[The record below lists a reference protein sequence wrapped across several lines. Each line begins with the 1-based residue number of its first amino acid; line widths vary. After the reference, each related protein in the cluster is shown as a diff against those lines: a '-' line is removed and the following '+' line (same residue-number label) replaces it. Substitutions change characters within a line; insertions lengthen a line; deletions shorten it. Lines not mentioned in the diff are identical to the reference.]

1 MFILLAK
8 RSSWSTWSTCS
19 RSCGSGVKSRR
30 RSCSGV
36 GCNGQNT
43 EIDNQN
49 CYQQDCVNGWSNW
62 SSCSVSCGQG
72 TKNRSRTCQG
82 NNCRENLNE
91 SETCYLSACV
101 NPWSHW
107 SQCSVSCG
115 QGSQYRSRTCQG
127 NNCHENLRES
137 KNCYQPDCVNP
148 WSSWSQCSVSCGQGT
163 QFRSRT
169 CQGNNCRENLNDR
182 RNCYLQPCLN
192 IPNYGPIDGPQNC
205 ITGLDR
211 SYDNF
216 SMLKNYESYNQAETA
231 CRLRWD
237 VCDIIVEIT
246 RSNGL
251 RKTFEIGSTRVKP
264 CPIKNVQGVQSIKK
278 LWQGHF
284 VGYGPV
290 GQNKCLNHGDRFYD
304 SFSQSKTFE
313 SLSLAKIYCQKV
325 HHPSCDIIV
334 EIRRPDFDRRSGDLK
349 VVYEIGST
357 KHTHS
362 NPFCPGRHFLEYDQ
376 PFRHF
381 DLIVHKIPTLSGWSK
396 WSSCSRT
403 CGQGSKSRKRT
414 CSIQGQCYEKLEE
427 TSYCNL
433 GQCRKF

>member
-1 MFILLAK
+1 M
-8 RSSWSTWSTCS
+8 
-19 RSCGSGVKSRR
+19 
-30 RSCSGV
+30 
-36 GCNGQNT
+36 GCNGKNT

-49 CYQQDCVNGWSNW
+49 CYKQDCVNRWSSW

-72 TKNRSRTCQG
+72 TKTRSRTCQG
-82 NNCRENLNE
+82 KNCRENLNE
-91 SETCYLSACV
+91 SKICYLSGCV

-115 QGSQYRSRTCQG
+115 QGSQYRSRSCQG
-127 NNCHENLRES
+127 NNCRENLRDS
-137 KNCYQPDCVNP
+137 KNCYQPDCVSP
-148 WSSWSQCSVSCGQGT
+148 WSSWGQCSVSCGQGT

-182 RNCYLQPCLN
+182 KNCHLQPCLN
-192 IPNYGPIDGPQNC
+192 IPNYGPIDGPRSC
-205 ITGLDR
+205 ISRVDR
-211 SYDNF
+211 SFDNF

-264 CPIKNVQGVQSIKK
+264 CSIKNVQGVQSIKK
-278 LWQGHF
+278 IWQGHF

-290 GQNKCLNHGDRFYD
+290 GQNKCLRHGDRFYD

-334 EIRRPDFDRRSGDLK
+334 EIRRPDFDRRRGELK

-357 KHTHS
+357 KHTQS

-381 DLIVHKIPTLSGWSK
+381 DLIVHKIPILSGWSN
-396 WSSCSRT
+396 WSSCSTT
-403 CGQGSKSRKRT
+403 CGQGRKTRTRT
-414 CSIQGQCYEKLEE
+414 CSIQGQCYDQLEE
-427 TSYCNL
+427 TAYCDR
-433 GQCRKF
+433 GPCRMWNIVNNFKFISG

>member
-1 MFILLAK
+1 MSFI
-8 RSSWSTWSTCS
+8 SSISARRTKWSNWSSCS
-19 RSCGSGVKSRR
+19 RSCGNGNKYRTR
-30 RSCSGV
+30 NCYGK

-43 EIDNQN
+43 ERENRACN
-49 CYQQDCVNGWSNW
+49 FRDCVTLWSNW
-62 SSCSVSCGQG
+62 S
-72 TKNRSRTCQG
+72 
-82 NNCRENLNE
+82 
-91 SETCYLSACV
+91 
-101 NPWSHW
+101 
-107 SQCSVSCG
+107 QCSA
-115 QGSQYRSRTCQG
+115 
-127 NNCHENLRES
+127 
-137 KNCYQPDCVNP
+137 
-148 WSSWSQCSVSCGQGT
+148 SCGQGT

-169 CQGNNCRENLNDR
+169 CQGRNCHENLDETQQCR
-182 RNCYLQPCLN
+182 LRPCLN
-192 IPNYGPIDGPQNC
+192 IPKYGPIDGQESC
-205 ITGLDR
+205 ISRVDR
-211 SYDNF
+211 SFDNF
-216 SMLKNYESYNQAETA
+216 SMLKNYESQNQAETA

-237 VCDIIVEIT
+237 VCDIIVEIN
-246 RSNGL
+246 RSSGL

-264 CPIKNVQGVQSIKK
+264 CSIKNVQGVQSIKK
-278 LWQGHF
+278 IWQGHF

-290 GQNKCLNHGDRFYD
+290 GQNKCLRHGDRFYD

-357 KHTHS
+357 KQTHS

-381 DLIVHKIPTLSGWSK
+381 DLIVHKIPILSGWSN

-403 CGQGSKSRKRT
+403 CGQGSKTRTRT

-427 TSYCNL
+427 TSYCNF